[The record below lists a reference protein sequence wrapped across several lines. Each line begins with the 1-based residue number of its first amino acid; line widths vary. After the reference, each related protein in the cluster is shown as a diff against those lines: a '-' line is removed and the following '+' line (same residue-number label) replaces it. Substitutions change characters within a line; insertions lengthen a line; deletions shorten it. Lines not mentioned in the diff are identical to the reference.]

1 MSPPTSTL
9 FKHQP
14 LPIFSSFYFHSFYLS
29 FIFRLACPTMD
40 RQGEK
45 PEESQGQESRMPHLA
60 QGQEQR
66 NPGQTPPPPGSTSL
80 VLAPPALPLAPTML
94 PLGPH
99 PGSSVRGRAARG
111 RPRGSRA
118 AQAGRGGR
126 RAATAATGS
135 QPGPGRGRP
144 TRGRVAR
151 GSTRG
156 RPARPPVP
164 LFAPTQGVE
173 APVPVPV
180 PVQVPAPTPAP
191 APTPSPDL
199 LPVRLFVLAR
209 AHRYAADPAAAP
221 QTLEQA
227 VSEFVSFFPV
237 DIAIAD
243 ILTDEVL
250 EVLNQLVRRR
260 EVSSRGPGG
269 AGDSTPTLPLIRDTL
284 VEQFREDRFAHRR
297 ELERRAR
304 PDTYTPYRQC
314 MCRVL
319 PLPCW
324 RCGYGSSH
332 HEGV

>member
-14 LPIFSSFYFHSFYLS
+14 LPIFSIPRPRKSHAASG
-29 FIFRLACPTMD
+29 PGT
-40 RQGEK
+40 GTEK
-45 PEESQGQESRMPHLA
+45 PRA
-60 QGQEQR
+60 
-66 NPGQTPPPPGSTSL
+66 NPTTTWEHIAGVGATSIT
-80 VLAPPALPLAPTML
+80 VSADYAALGTTS
-94 PLGPH
+94 G
-99 PGSSVRGRAARG
+99 VI
-111 RPRGSRA
+111 GSRSSSSGA
-118 AQAGRGGR
+118 AKGIKGGAGRTR
-126 RAATAATGS
+126 RKEGS
-135 QPGPGRGRP
+135 DCSHRQ
-144 TRGRVAR
+144 
-151 GSTRG
+151 
-156 RPARPPVP
+156 PARTRERKANTRKSGKRVDKRKTSTTTGAT
-164 LFAPTQGVE
+164 LCTNTRL
-173 APVPVPV
+173 PVPVPV
-180 PVQVPAPTPAP
+180 PVPAPTPT
-191 APTPSPDL
+191 PTPSPDL

-237 DIAIAD
+237 DIAISD

-260 EVSSRGPGG
+260 EVSSGGPGG